1 MAISFSCP
9 SCEHSLKIKVELA
22 GRKIK
27 CPRCGGVAVA
37 PAGEE
42 MEEPAEPRQERE
54 VARPRKKKKKKKSNK
69 GLVIGLA
76 GGGVLVLLI
85 ILLIILWPRG
95 EQPVAKGPPPVKKEQ
110 PQPEPVVQNP
120 PPQPQEPPLEKRVV
134 TYWGAGERES
144 IKNDLKQIGLF
155 YLQYRDTFN
164 RGPATSKALADYM
177 RRDTATLAAK
187 IDKGHYAVIP
197 ITRPN
202 SNMVI
207 VYDVAGDVNGNHF
220 VVMGDGRVDLIGQA
234 ELNTHRKQ

>member
-9 SCEHSLKIKVELA
+9 LCEHSLKIKDELA

-42 MEEPAEPRQERE
+42 VEEPAAAPEE
-54 VARPRKKKKKKKSNK
+54 RPRKKKKKKKSNK
-69 GLVIGLA
+69 GVVIGLVL
-76 GGGVLVLLI
+76 GGVLLVGLVVLLI
-85 ILLIILWPRG
+85 ILNRP
-95 EQPVAKGPPPVKKEQ
+95 EPQPVAKGSPPVKKEQ

-144 IKNDLKQIGLF
+144 IKNDLKQISLF

-187 IDKGHYAVIP
+187 IDKGHYTVIP